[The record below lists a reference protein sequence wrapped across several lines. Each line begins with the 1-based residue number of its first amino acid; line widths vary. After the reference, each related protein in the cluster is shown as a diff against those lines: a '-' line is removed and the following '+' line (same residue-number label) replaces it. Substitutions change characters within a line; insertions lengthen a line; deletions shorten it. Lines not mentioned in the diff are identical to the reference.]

1 MAGMTN
7 EQKENLRKLLDG
19 FKTNNGGCILCGKKI
34 DQHFCVPSEL
44 NGLLELHMYGACSGH
59 TMLIESE
66 AKMEAEVVRLR
77 EEYKKSMDK
86 PKLMTVVY
94 GKGEEEVKFA

>member
-7 EQKENLRKLLDG
+7 EQKERLRGLLDN

-34 DQHFCVPSEL
+34 DQHFCVPSEFQ
-44 NGLLELHMYGACSGH
+44 GLLELHMYGACHGH

-77 EEYKKSMDK
+77 DEYKKNMDK